1 MTWHTAGLD
10 YVPDPS
16 SAAEMA
22 SLQLDTTVPNA
33 ARIYDYLLGG
43 KNCYAADR
51 AAAEEVMRHIPHAS
65 AAARQ
70 NRRFLGRAVRYL
82 AAEAGLRQ
90 FLDIGSGLPPAGSV
104 HEAAKRVDMSCRVVY
119 VDYDVVAVAH
129 AKALLEQESERV
141 TVIGGD
147 LRDPEKIL
155 HSAGRYLD
163 YSEPV
168 AVLLFAVLHFLLDDE
183 GPQGI
188 VLRLKEALPPGSAVA
203 VSHITSEGIE
213 PEHSRAAQQVY
224 RGASASAVPRTRAEI
239 TQFFDGFDLVSPG
252 VTDIGSWNPE
262 PGEPEVPLSLYG
274 GVGRLP

>member
-51 AAAEEVMRHIPHAS
+51 AAADEVVRHIPHAS

-82 AAEAGLRQ
+82 AAEAGIRQ
-90 FLDIGSGLPPAGSV
+90 FLDIGSGLPTEGSV
-104 HEAAKRVDMSCRVVY
+104 HEAAKRADKSCRVVY

-163 YSEPV
+163 FSEPV

-183 GPQGI
+183 GPPMLVRGWT
-188 VLRLKEALPPGSAVA
+188 G
-203 VSHITSEGIE
+203 
-213 PEHSRAAQQVY
+213 
-224 RGASASAVPRTRAEI
+224 RGAMPCCSRTGRR
-239 TQFFDGFDLVSPG
+239 
-252 VTDIGSWNPE
+252 
-262 PGEPEVPLSLYG
+262 G
-274 GVGRLP
+274 GRP